1 MEEILMFAK
10 KIFFL
15 TAGTLFLSTFALWAG
30 DTASFVDLGFSPDGR
45 TYMFAQYGVQS
56 GTLKP
61 WSEMFI
67 VDVAKNDFVSG
78 GKISYTHDSPVSA
91 GTDGSGAFFR
101 LISRN
106 TAIADRYGV
115 NFLRQGI
122 PLYIALET
130 RSGSTQ
136 GESIEFRNFERDLS
150 YKARLAPSSEGSG
163 NSLKSS
169 FYINLEETTASGARK
184 SYTVGNP
191 GIKRP
196 LIATYKI
203 KKVIVAPE
211 GNSIIFV
218 IEMRRQTTDGYNTRY
233 MVETLRR

>member
-1 MEEILMFAK
+1 MKEIPMLLK
-10 KIFFL
+10 KIFLL
-15 TAGTLFLSTFALWAG
+15 TAGTLFLSVFALWAG

-61 WSEMFI
+61 WADMFV
-67 VDVAKNDFVSG
+67 VDVAKNEFVSG
-78 GKISYTHDSPVSA
+78 GKISYIHDMPVSA
-91 GTDGSGAFFR
+91 GTDGSGAFYR

-122 PLYIALET
+122 PLYIALDAS
-130 RSGSTQ
+130 SGSPQ
-136 GESIEFRNFERDLS
+136 GEHIEFRDFERSLS

-163 NSLKSS
+163 SGLKSS
-169 FYINLEETTASGARK
+169 FYISLEETNASGGRK
-184 SYTVGNP
+184 TYTVGNP

-218 IEMRRQTTDGYNTRY
+218 IEMRKQVAGGHDTRY
-233 MVETLRR
+233 MVETLRW

>member
-1 MEEILMFAK
+1 MLSK

-15 TAGTLFLSTFALWAG
+15 TAGILCLSVFALWAG

-61 WSEMFI
+61 WADMFV
-67 VDVAKNDFVSG
+67 VDVAKNEFVPG
-78 GKISYTHDSPVSA
+78 GRISYTHDTPVSA
-91 GTDGSGAFFR
+91 GTDGSGAFYR

-106 TAIADRYGV
+106 TAIAERHGV

-122 PLYIALET
+122 PLYIALDAG
-130 RSGSTQ
+130 SGSPQ
-136 GESIEFRNFERDLS
+136 GESIEFRNFERNLS
-150 YKARLAPSSEGSG
+150 YKARLVPSTEGSG
-163 NSLKSS
+163 NSLRSS
-169 FYINLEETTASGARK
+169 FYISLEAGGDSGGRR

-203 KKVIVAPE
+203 KRVIAAPE
-211 GNSIIFV
+211 GNSLIFV
-218 IEMRRQTTDGYNTRY
+218 IEMRKQVTGGYDTRY
-233 MVETLRR
+233 MVETLRW

>member
-1 MEEILMFAK
+1 MLSK

-15 TAGTLFLSTFALWAG
+15 TAGTLCLSVFALWAG
-30 DTASFVDLGFSPDGR
+30 DTASFVDLGFSSGGGS
-45 TYMFAQYGVQS
+45 YMFAQYGVQS

-61 WSEMFI
+61 WADVFV
-67 VDVAKNDFVSG
+67 VDVAKNEFVSG
-78 GKISYTHDSPVSA
+78 GRISYTHDTPVSA
-91 GTDGSGAFFR
+91 GTDGSGAFYR

-122 PLYIALET
+122 PLYIALDAD
-130 RSGSTQ
+130 SGSPE
-136 GESIEFRNFERDLS
+136 GESIEFRNFERGLS
-150 YKARLAPSSEGSG
+150 YKARLVPSTEGSG

-169 FYINLEETTASGARK
+169 FYISLEAAGGRT
-184 SYTVGNP
+184 YTVGNP

-203 KKVIVAPE
+203 KKVVVAPE
-211 GNSIIFV
+211 GNSMVFV
-218 IEMRRQTTDGYNTRY
+218 IEMRKQVAGGYDTRY
-233 MVETLRR
+233 MVETLRW

>member
-1 MEEILMFAK
+1 MLSK

-15 TAGTLFLSTFALWAG
+15 TAGTLCLSIFALWAG

-45 TYMFAQYGVQS
+45 TYMFAQYGVRS

-61 WSEMFI
+61 WADMFV
-67 VDVAKNDFVSG
+67 VDVAKNEFVSG
-78 GKISYTHDSPVSA
+78 GKISYTHDTPVSA
-91 GTDGSGAFFR
+91 GTDGSGAFYR
-101 LISRN
+101 LVSRN
-106 TAIADRYGV
+106 TAIADRHGV

-122 PLYIALET
+122 PLYIALDAD
-130 RSGSTQ
+130 SGSPQ
-136 GESIEFRNFERDLS
+136 GESIDFRNFERNLS
-150 YKARLAPSSEGSG
+150 YKARLVPSTEGSG
-163 NSLKSS
+163 SGLKTS
-169 FYINLEETTASGARK
+169 FYIRLEETNASGGQK
-184 SYTVGNP
+184 TYTVGNP

-218 IEMRRQTTDGYNTRY
+218 IEMRKQVAGGYDTRY
-233 MVETLRR
+233 MVETLRW

>member
-1 MEEILMFAK
+1 MLWK

-15 TAGTLFLSTFALWAG
+15 TAGTLFLGIFALWAG

-61 WSEMFI
+61 WADMFI
-67 VDVAKNDFVSG
+67 VDVAKNEFVSG
-78 GKISYTHDSPVSA
+78 GRISYTHDTPVSA
-91 GTDGSGAFFR
+91 GTDGSAAFYR

-106 TAIADRYGV
+106 TAVADRYGV
-115 NFLRQGI
+115 NFLRPGI
-122 PLYIALET
+122 PLYIALDT
-130 RSGSTQ
+130 NSGSPQ
-136 GESIEFRNFERDLS
+136 GESIEFRNFERSLS
-150 YKARLAPSSEGSG
+150 YKARLAPSTEGSG

-169 FYINLEETTASGARK
+169 FYINLEETSASGGRK
-184 SYTVGNP
+184 TYTVGNP

-196 LIATYKI
+196 LIATYKM

-218 IEMRRQTTDGYNTRY
+218 IEMRKQAASGYDTRY
-233 MVETLRR
+233 MVETLRW

>member
-1 MEEILMFAK
+1 MLWK

-15 TAGTLFLSTFALWAG
+15 IAGTLCLGVFALWAG
-30 DTASFVDLGFSPDGR
+30 DTASFVDLGFSPEGR

-61 WSEMFI
+61 WADVFI
-67 VDVAKNDFVSG
+67 VDVGRNEFVSG
-78 GKISYTHDSPVSA
+78 GRVSYTHDTPVSA
-91 GTDGSGAFFR
+91 GTDGSGAFYR

-106 TAIADRYGV
+106 TALADRYGV

-122 PLYIALET
+122 PLYIALDSD
-130 RSGSTQ
+130 SGSPQ
-136 GESIEFRNFERDLS
+136 GDYIEFRNFERNLS
-150 YKARLAPSSEGSG
+150 YKARLVPSAEGSG
-163 NSLKSS
+163 SGLKSS
-169 FYINLEETTASGARK
+169 FYINLEETNASGGRK
-184 SYTVGNP
+184 TYTVGNP

-218 IEMRRQTTDGYNTRY
+218 IEMRKRVSGGYDTRY
-233 MVETLRR
+233 MVETMRW